1 MNPSNKLFKLIKK
14 TITLFRVVC
23 EMMPLNIL
31 SFRECLL
38 ALEQGTTRDG
48 LYACHLI
55 LYARQ
60 SKLMQVHYP
69 PRYKLQKL

>member
-1 MNPSNKLFKLIKK
+1 MI
-14 TITLFRVVC
+14 
-23 EMMPLNIL
+23 PLNIL